1 MTKTYLVGGA
11 VRDILLNRTPKDH
24 DYVVVGSTKEEML
37 ANGFKCV
44 GKDFPVFLHPDSG
57 DEYALARTERKS
69 GVGYTQFTFD
79 TSKTVTIEEDLMRR
93 DLTINAI
100 AQDLDTG
107 DFIDPFD
114 GIADLENLIIRHV
127 SVAFREDPLRVLR
140 TARFFAR
147 YHHLGFTVAEETIEL
162 LKEMVAS
169 GELMH
174 LTAERVWGEIHS
186 ALETQTPTAFFELL
200 HEVGALDIILPE
212 VDCLWG
218 VPQVEKHHPE
228 VDTGIHVMMALNIAK
243 QLTTDTVTLFGVLV
257 HDLGKGITPE
267 EVLPQHI
274 EHEEKGV
281 PLVKDVSE
289 RLKVSTAHREFAMI
303 FCEQHLRIHRCMDMT
318 KKSLL
323 NLLVRLD
330 SRRKPERLVQ
340 FCLAAEADARG
351 RLGLEDKPYPQKQF
365 LLEVAAAVDGVD
377 MKQFDFTTPRGKQ
390 DAHKAKLD
398 AADAVIKKYR
408 NK

>member
-1 MTKTYLVGGA
+1 MTKIFLVGGA

-24 DYVVVGSTKEEML
+24 DYVVVGSTPEEML

-69 GVGYTQFTFD
+69 GVGYTEFTFD
-79 TSKTVTIEEDLMRR
+79 TSKTITIEEDLQRR
-93 DLTINAI
+93 DLTINSI

-107 DFIDPFD
+107 DFIDPYN
-114 GIADLENLIIRHV
+114 GINDLENRIIRHV
-127 SVAFREDPLRVLR
+127 SGAFGEDPLRVLR
-140 TARFFAR
+140 TARFLAR
-147 YHHLGFTVAEETIEL
+147 YQHLGFSVAEETIEL
-162 LKEMVAS
+162 LKEMASS

-174 LTAERVWGEIHS
+174 LTAERVWGEIQS
-186 ALETQTPTAFFELL
+186 ALKTETPTAFFELL
-200 HEVGALDIILPE
+200 HEVGALDFILPE
-212 VDCLWG
+212 LDCLWG

-228 VDTGIHVMMALNIAK
+228 VDTGVHIMMALNTAK
-243 QLTTDTVTLFGVLV
+243 HLTTDTVTLFGVLL

-267 EVLPQHI
+267 DVLPQHI
-274 EHEEKGV
+274 NHEETGV

-303 FCEQHLRIHRCMDMT
+303 FCEQHLRIHRCMEMN

-323 NLLVRLD
+323 NLLIRLD
-330 SRRKPERLVQ
+330 ARRKPDRLVQ
-340 FCLAAEADARG
+340 FCLAAEADAKG

-365 LLEVAAAVDGVD
+365 LIEVAATLDGID
-377 MKQFDFTTPRGKQ
+377 MKQFDFATPRGKQ

-398 AADAVIKKYR
+398 AVQSVIKKYQE
-408 NK
+408 